1 LHRTAYLQGPAIGPV
16 FHKRLESPA
25 LTGVGRSGKK
35 EVATALAAAR
45 AGAFILP
52 QTSLRFSEGLGPAC
66 CRSEGTRARKEL
78 TMDRIPIT
86 REGYDRLWAEI
97 QRLQQEERPRVI
109 EAIAEARRHGDIT
122 ENAEFEAAKE
132 RQALLEGKIND
143 LYKKLSECEVVEPPK
158 APPERVVFGST
169 VALENQDT
177 GEEVRYRLVGPL
189 ESDLASGTISVTSPI
204 GRAIIGKEVGDE
216 VQVRAP
222 GGVKRFEIV
231 DISYAV

>member
-1 LHRTAYLQGPAIGPV
+1 
-16 FHKRLESPA
+16 
-25 LTGVGRSGKK
+25 
-35 EVATALAAAR
+35 
-45 AGAFILP
+45 
-52 QTSLRFSEGLGPAC
+52 
-66 CRSEGTRARKEL
+66 
-78 TMDRIPIT
+78 MNRIPIT

-169 VALENQDT
+169 VGLENQDT
-177 GEEVRYRLVGPL
+177 GEEVRYRLVGPF

-222 GGVKRFEIV
+222 GGVKRFEII
-231 DISYAV
+231 DISHAS

>member
-1 LHRTAYLQGPAIGPV
+1 
-16 FHKRLESPA
+16 
-25 LTGVGRSGKK
+25 
-35 EVATALAAAR
+35 
-45 AGAFILP
+45 
-52 QTSLRFSEGLGPAC
+52 
-66 CRSEGTRARKEL
+66 
-78 TMDRIPIT
+78 MNRIPIT
-86 REGYDRLWAEI
+86 REGYDRLWAEV
-97 QRLQQEERPRVI
+97 QRLKQEERPRVI

-177 GEEVRYRLVGPL
+177 GEEVRYRLVGPF

-222 GGVKRFEIV
+222 GGVKRFEIIDV
-231 DISYAV
+231 SYAI

>member
-1 LHRTAYLQGPAIGPV
+1 
-16 FHKRLESPA
+16 
-25 LTGVGRSGKK
+25 
-35 EVATALAAAR
+35 
-45 AGAFILP
+45 
-52 QTSLRFSEGLGPAC
+52 
-66 CRSEGTRARKEL
+66 
-78 TMDRIPIT
+78 MDRIPIT

-132 RQALLEGKIND
+132 RQAHLEGKIND

-177 GEEVRYRLVGPL
+177 GEEVRYRLVGPF

-222 GGVKRFEIV
+222 GGVKRFEII
-231 DISYAV
+231 DISHAI

>member
-1 LHRTAYLQGPAIGPV
+1 
-16 FHKRLESPA
+16 
-25 LTGVGRSGKK
+25 
-35 EVATALAAAR
+35 
-45 AGAFILP
+45 
-52 QTSLRFSEGLGPAC
+52 
-66 CRSEGTRARKEL
+66 
-78 TMDRIPIT
+78 MNRIPIT

-177 GEEVRYRLVGPL
+177 GEEVRYRLVGPF

-204 GRAIIGKEVGDE
+204 GRAVIGKEVGDE

-222 GGVKRFEIV
+222 GGVKRFEII

>member
-1 LHRTAYLQGPAIGPV
+1 
-16 FHKRLESPA
+16 
-25 LTGVGRSGKK
+25 
-35 EVATALAAAR
+35 
-45 AGAFILP
+45 
-52 QTSLRFSEGLGPAC
+52 
-66 CRSEGTRARKEL
+66 
-78 TMDRIPIT
+78 MNRIPIT
-86 REGYDRLWAEI
+86 REGYDRLWAEV

-109 EAIAEARRHGDIT
+109 EAISEARRHGDIT

-177 GEEVRYRLVGPL
+177 GEEVRYRLVGPF

-222 GGVKRFEIV
+222 GGVKRFEII

>member
-1 LHRTAYLQGPAIGPV
+1 
-16 FHKRLESPA
+16 
-25 LTGVGRSGKK
+25 
-35 EVATALAAAR
+35 
-45 AGAFILP
+45 
-52 QTSLRFSEGLGPAC
+52 
-66 CRSEGTRARKEL
+66 
-78 TMDRIPIT
+78 MNRIPIT
-86 REGYDRLWAEI
+86 REGYDRLWAEV

-143 LYKKLSECEVVEPPK
+143 LYKKLSECEVVESPK

-177 GEEVRYRLVGPL
+177 GEEVRYRLVGPF

-222 GGVKRFEIV
+222 GGIKRFEII

>member
-1 LHRTAYLQGPAIGPV
+1 
-16 FHKRLESPA
+16 
-25 LTGVGRSGKK
+25 
-35 EVATALAAAR
+35 
-45 AGAFILP
+45 
-52 QTSLRFSEGLGPAC
+52 
-66 CRSEGTRARKEL
+66 
-78 TMDRIPIT
+78 MNRIPIT
-86 REGYDRLWAEI
+86 REGYDRLWTEI
-97 QRLQQEERPRVI
+97 QRLQQQERPRVI

-132 RQALLEGKIND
+132 RQALIEGKIND

-177 GEEVRYRLVGPL
+177 GEEVRYRLVGPF

-204 GRAIIGKEVGDE
+204 GRAVIGKEVGDE

-222 GGVKRFEIV
+222 GGVKRFEII

>member
-1 LHRTAYLQGPAIGPV
+1 
-16 FHKRLESPA
+16 
-25 LTGVGRSGKK
+25 
-35 EVATALAAAR
+35 
-45 AGAFILP
+45 
-52 QTSLRFSEGLGPAC
+52 
-66 CRSEGTRARKEL
+66 
-78 TMDRIPIT
+78 MNRIPIT

-109 EAIAEARRHGDIT
+109 EAIADARRHGDIT

-177 GEEVRYRLVGPL
+177 GEEVRYRLVGPF

-222 GGVKRFEIV
+222 GGVKRFEII
-231 DISYAV
+231 DISYAF

>member
-1 LHRTAYLQGPAIGPV
+1 
-16 FHKRLESPA
+16 
-25 LTGVGRSGKK
+25 
-35 EVATALAAAR
+35 
-45 AGAFILP
+45 
-52 QTSLRFSEGLGPAC
+52 
-66 CRSEGTRARKEL
+66 
-78 TMDRIPIT
+78 MNRIPIT
-86 REGYDRLWAEI
+86 RAGYDRLWAEV

-177 GEEVRYRLVGPL
+177 GEEVRYRLVGPF

-222 GGVKRFEIV
+222 GGVKRFEIIDV
-231 DISYAV
+231 SYAI

>member
-1 LHRTAYLQGPAIGPV
+1 
-16 FHKRLESPA
+16 
-25 LTGVGRSGKK
+25 
-35 EVATALAAAR
+35 
-45 AGAFILP
+45 
-52 QTSLRFSEGLGPAC
+52 
-66 CRSEGTRARKEL
+66 
-78 TMDRIPIT
+78 MNRIPIT

-143 LYKKLSECEVVEPPK
+143 LYKKVSECEVVDPPK

-177 GEEVRYRLVGPL
+177 GEQVRYRLVGPF

-222 GGVKRFEIV
+222 GGMKRFEII
-231 DISYAV
+231 DISHAA

>member
-1 LHRTAYLQGPAIGPV
+1 
-16 FHKRLESPA
+16 
-25 LTGVGRSGKK
+25 
-35 EVATALAAAR
+35 
-45 AGAFILP
+45 
-52 QTSLRFSEGLGPAC
+52 
-66 CRSEGTRARKEL
+66 
-78 TMDRIPIT
+78 MNRIPIT
-86 REGYDRLWAEI
+86 RAGYDRLWAEV
-97 QRLQQEERPRVI
+97 QRLKQEERPRVI

-177 GEEVRYRLVGPL
+177 GEEVRYRLVGPF

-222 GGVKRFEIV
+222 GGVKRFEII

>member
-1 LHRTAYLQGPAIGPV
+1 
-16 FHKRLESPA
+16 
-25 LTGVGRSGKK
+25 
-35 EVATALAAAR
+35 
-45 AGAFILP
+45 
-52 QTSLRFSEGLGPAC
+52 
-66 CRSEGTRARKEL
+66 
-78 TMDRIPIT
+78 MNRIPIT
-86 REGYDRLWAEI
+86 RAGYDRLWAEV

-177 GEEVRYRLVGPL
+177 GEEVRYRLVGPF

-222 GGVKRFEIV
+222 GGVKRFEII
-231 DISYAV
+231 DISHAV

>member
-1 LHRTAYLQGPAIGPV
+1 
-16 FHKRLESPA
+16 
-25 LTGVGRSGKK
+25 
-35 EVATALAAAR
+35 
-45 AGAFILP
+45 
-52 QTSLRFSEGLGPAC
+52 
-66 CRSEGTRARKEL
+66 
-78 TMDRIPIT
+78 MNRIPIT
-86 REGYDRLWAEI
+86 REGYDRLWAEV

-177 GEEVRYRLVGPL
+177 GEEVRYRLVGPF

-204 GRAIIGKEVGDE
+204 GRAVIGKEVGDE

-222 GGVKRFEIV
+222 GGVKRFEVI
-231 DISYAV
+231 DISSTV

>member
-1 LHRTAYLQGPAIGPV
+1 
-16 FHKRLESPA
+16 
-25 LTGVGRSGKK
+25 
-35 EVATALAAAR
+35 
-45 AGAFILP
+45 
-52 QTSLRFSEGLGPAC
+52 
-66 CRSEGTRARKEL
+66 
-78 TMDRIPIT
+78 MNRIPIT
-86 REGYDRLWAEI
+86 REGYDRLWAEV

-109 EAIAEARRHGDIT
+109 EAITEARRHGDIT

-158 APPERVVFGST
+158 APPERVLFGST

-177 GEEVRYRLVGPL
+177 GEEVRYRLVGPF

-204 GRAIIGKEVGDE
+204 GRAVIGKEVGDE

-222 GGVKRFEIV
+222 GGVKRFEII

>member
-1 LHRTAYLQGPAIGPV
+1 
-16 FHKRLESPA
+16 
-25 LTGVGRSGKK
+25 
-35 EVATALAAAR
+35 
-45 AGAFILP
+45 
-52 QTSLRFSEGLGPAC
+52 
-66 CRSEGTRARKEL
+66 
-78 TMDRIPIT
+78 MNRIPIT

-158 APPERVVFGST
+158 SPPERVVFGST

-177 GEEVRYRLVGPL
+177 GEQARYRLVGPF

-222 GGVKRFEIV
+222 GGVKRFEII

>member
-1 LHRTAYLQGPAIGPV
+1 
-16 FHKRLESPA
+16 
-25 LTGVGRSGKK
+25 
-35 EVATALAAAR
+35 
-45 AGAFILP
+45 
-52 QTSLRFSEGLGPAC
+52 
-66 CRSEGTRARKEL
+66 
-78 TMDRIPIT
+78 MNRIPIT
-86 REGYDRLWAEI
+86 REGYDRLWAEV

-177 GEEVRYRLVGPL
+177 GEEVRYRLVGPF

-222 GGVKRFEIV
+222 GGVKRFEII
-231 DISYAV
+231 DISHAV

>member
-1 LHRTAYLQGPAIGPV
+1 
-16 FHKRLESPA
+16 
-25 LTGVGRSGKK
+25 
-35 EVATALAAAR
+35 
-45 AGAFILP
+45 
-52 QTSLRFSEGLGPAC
+52 
-66 CRSEGTRARKEL
+66 
-78 TMDRIPIT
+78 MNRIPIT
-86 REGYDRLWAEI
+86 REGYDRLWAEV

-177 GEEVRYRLVGPL
+177 GEEVRYRLVGPF

-222 GGVKRFEIV
+222 GGVKRFEVIH
-231 DISYAV
+231 ISHTV

>member
-1 LHRTAYLQGPAIGPV
+1 
-16 FHKRLESPA
+16 
-25 LTGVGRSGKK
+25 
-35 EVATALAAAR
+35 
-45 AGAFILP
+45 
-52 QTSLRFSEGLGPAC
+52 
-66 CRSEGTRARKEL
+66 
-78 TMDRIPIT
+78 MNRIPIT
-86 REGYDRLWAEI
+86 REGYDRLWAEV

-177 GEEVRYRLVGPL
+177 GEEVRYRLVGPF

-222 GGVKRFEIV
+222 GGVKRFEII
-231 DISYAV
+231 DISYAI

>member
-1 LHRTAYLQGPAIGPV
+1 
-16 FHKRLESPA
+16 
-25 LTGVGRSGKK
+25 
-35 EVATALAAAR
+35 
-45 AGAFILP
+45 
-52 QTSLRFSEGLGPAC
+52 
-66 CRSEGTRARKEL
+66 
-78 TMDRIPIT
+78 MNRIPIT

-143 LYKKLSECEVVEPPK
+143 LYKKVSECEVVEPPK

-177 GEEVRYRLVGPL
+177 GEQARYRLVGPF

-222 GGVKRFEIV
+222 GGVKRFEII

>member
-1 LHRTAYLQGPAIGPV
+1 
-16 FHKRLESPA
+16 
-25 LTGVGRSGKK
+25 
-35 EVATALAAAR
+35 
-45 AGAFILP
+45 
-52 QTSLRFSEGLGPAC
+52 
-66 CRSEGTRARKEL
+66 
-78 TMDRIPIT
+78 MNRIPIT
-86 REGYDRLWAEI
+86 REGYDRLWAEV
-97 QRLQQEERPRVI
+97 QRLKQEERPRVI

-177 GEEVRYRLVGPL
+177 GEEVRYRLVGPF

-204 GRAIIGKEVGDE
+204 GRAVIGKEVGDE

-222 GGVKRFEIV
+222 GGVKRFEVI
-231 DISYAV
+231 DISYTV

>member
-1 LHRTAYLQGPAIGPV
+1 
-16 FHKRLESPA
+16 
-25 LTGVGRSGKK
+25 
-35 EVATALAAAR
+35 
-45 AGAFILP
+45 
-52 QTSLRFSEGLGPAC
+52 
-66 CRSEGTRARKEL
+66 
-78 TMDRIPIT
+78 MNRIPIT
-86 REGYDRLWAEI
+86 REGYDRLWAEV

-177 GEEVRYRLVGPL
+177 GEEVRYRLVGPF

-222 GGVKRFEIV
+222 GGVKRFEII

>member
-1 LHRTAYLQGPAIGPV
+1 
-16 FHKRLESPA
+16 
-25 LTGVGRSGKK
+25 
-35 EVATALAAAR
+35 
-45 AGAFILP
+45 
-52 QTSLRFSEGLGPAC
+52 
-66 CRSEGTRARKEL
+66 
-78 TMDRIPIT
+78 MNRIPIT
-86 REGYDRLWAEI
+86 REGYDRLWAEV

-177 GEEVRYRLVGPL
+177 GEEVRYRLVGPF

-222 GGVKRFEIV
+222 GGVKRFEIN
-231 DISYAV
+231 DISHAV

>member
-1 LHRTAYLQGPAIGPV
+1 MNRV
-16 FHKRLESPA
+16 
-25 LTGVGRSGKK
+25 
-35 EVATALAAAR
+35 
-45 AGAFILP
+45 
-52 QTSLRFSEGLGPAC
+52 
-66 CRSEGTRARKEL
+66 
-78 TMDRIPIT
+78 PIT
-86 REGYDRLWAEI
+86 REGYDRLWSEV

-143 LYKKLSECEVVEPPK
+143 LYKKLSECEVVDPPK

-177 GEEVRYRLVGPL
+177 GEQVRYRLVGPF
-189 ESDLASGTISVTSPI
+189 ESDLANGTISVTSPI
-204 GRAIIGKEVGDE
+204 GRAVIGKEVGDE

-222 GGVKRFEIV
+222 GGVKHFEII
-231 DISYAV
+231 DISHAI

>member
-1 LHRTAYLQGPAIGPV
+1 
-16 FHKRLESPA
+16 
-25 LTGVGRSGKK
+25 
-35 EVATALAAAR
+35 
-45 AGAFILP
+45 
-52 QTSLRFSEGLGPAC
+52 
-66 CRSEGTRARKEL
+66 
-78 TMDRIPIT
+78 MNRIPIT
-86 REGYDRLWAEI
+86 REGYDRLWAEV

-109 EAIAEARRHGDIT
+109 EAITEARRHGDIT

-177 GEEVRYRLVGPL
+177 GEEVRYRLVGPF

-204 GRAIIGKEVGDE
+204 GRAVIGKEVGDE

-222 GGVKRFEIV
+222 GGVKRFEII

>member
-1 LHRTAYLQGPAIGPV
+1 
-16 FHKRLESPA
+16 
-25 LTGVGRSGKK
+25 
-35 EVATALAAAR
+35 
-45 AGAFILP
+45 
-52 QTSLRFSEGLGPAC
+52 
-66 CRSEGTRARKEL
+66 
-78 TMDRIPIT
+78 MNRIPIT

-109 EAIAEARRHGDIT
+109 EAISEARRHGDIT

-177 GEEVRYRLVGPL
+177 GEQMRYRLVGPF

-222 GGVKRFEIV
+222 GGVKRFEII

>member
-1 LHRTAYLQGPAIGPV
+1 
-16 FHKRLESPA
+16 
-25 LTGVGRSGKK
+25 
-35 EVATALAAAR
+35 
-45 AGAFILP
+45 
-52 QTSLRFSEGLGPAC
+52 
-66 CRSEGTRARKEL
+66 
-78 TMDRIPIT
+78 MNRIPIT

-143 LYKKLSECEVVEPPK
+143 LYKRLSECEVVEPPK

-177 GEEVRYRLVGPL
+177 GEEVRYRLVGPF

-204 GRAIIGKEVGDE
+204 GRAVIGKEVGDE

-222 GGVKRFEIV
+222 GGVKRFEII

>member
-1 LHRTAYLQGPAIGPV
+1 
-16 FHKRLESPA
+16 
-25 LTGVGRSGKK
+25 
-35 EVATALAAAR
+35 
-45 AGAFILP
+45 
-52 QTSLRFSEGLGPAC
+52 
-66 CRSEGTRARKEL
+66 
-78 TMDRIPIT
+78 MNRIPIT
-86 REGYDRLWAEI
+86 RAGYDRLWAEI

-143 LYKKLSECEVVEPPK
+143 LYKKVSECEVVEPPK

-177 GEEVRYRLVGPL
+177 GEEMRYRLVGPF

-222 GGVKRFEIV
+222 GGVKRFEII
-231 DISYAV
+231 DISYAT

>member
-1 LHRTAYLQGPAIGPV
+1 
-16 FHKRLESPA
+16 
-25 LTGVGRSGKK
+25 
-35 EVATALAAAR
+35 
-45 AGAFILP
+45 
-52 QTSLRFSEGLGPAC
+52 
-66 CRSEGTRARKEL
+66 
-78 TMDRIPIT
+78 MNRIPIT
-86 REGYDRLWAEI
+86 REGYDRLWAEV
-97 QRLQQEERPRVI
+97 QRLKQEERPRVI

-177 GEEVRYRLVGPL
+177 GEEVRYRLVGPF

-222 GGVKRFEIV
+222 GGVKRFEII

>member
-1 LHRTAYLQGPAIGPV
+1 
-16 FHKRLESPA
+16 
-25 LTGVGRSGKK
+25 
-35 EVATALAAAR
+35 
-45 AGAFILP
+45 
-52 QTSLRFSEGLGPAC
+52 
-66 CRSEGTRARKEL
+66 
-78 TMDRIPIT
+78 MNRIPIT
-86 REGYDRLWAEI
+86 RAGYDRLWAEV

-177 GEEVRYRLVGPL
+177 GEEVRYRLVGPF

-222 GGVKRFEIV
+222 GGVKRFEII
-231 DISYAV
+231 DISYAI

>member
-1 LHRTAYLQGPAIGPV
+1 
-16 FHKRLESPA
+16 
-25 LTGVGRSGKK
+25 
-35 EVATALAAAR
+35 
-45 AGAFILP
+45 
-52 QTSLRFSEGLGPAC
+52 
-66 CRSEGTRARKEL
+66 
-78 TMDRIPIT
+78 MNRIPIT
-86 REGYDRLWAEI
+86 RAGYDRLWAEV

-177 GEEVRYRLVGPL
+177 GEEVRYRLVGPF

-222 GGVKRFEIV
+222 GGVKRFEII

>member
-1 LHRTAYLQGPAIGPV
+1 
-16 FHKRLESPA
+16 
-25 LTGVGRSGKK
+25 
-35 EVATALAAAR
+35 
-45 AGAFILP
+45 
-52 QTSLRFSEGLGPAC
+52 
-66 CRSEGTRARKEL
+66 
-78 TMDRIPIT
+78 MNRIPIT

-132 RQALLEGKIND
+132 RQALLEGRIND

-177 GEEVRYRLVGPL
+177 GEQMRYRLVGPF

-222 GGVKRFEIV
+222 GGVKRFEII

>member
-1 LHRTAYLQGPAIGPV
+1 
-16 FHKRLESPA
+16 
-25 LTGVGRSGKK
+25 
-35 EVATALAAAR
+35 
-45 AGAFILP
+45 
-52 QTSLRFSEGLGPAC
+52 
-66 CRSEGTRARKEL
+66 
-78 TMDRIPIT
+78 MNRIPIT
-86 REGYDRLWAEI
+86 REGYDRLWAEV
-97 QRLQQEERPRVI
+97 QRLKQEERPRVI

-132 RQALLEGKIND
+132 RQARLEGKIND

-177 GEEVRYRLVGPL
+177 GEEVRYRLVGPF

-222 GGVKRFEIV
+222 GGVKRFEIIDV
-231 DISYAV
+231 SYAI